1 MNGHGGA
8 PLLVS
13 VVGPLFTALNKS
25 FSVAAQAIDLV
36 EAVCE
41 DLFDPQHLQQGFT
54 KGTVMSVDIGG
65 RLRFIRARHKL
76 SQRELAKR
84 SGVTV
89 RTLHHYDNLDLLKP
103 SARSDAGY
111 RLYDRKDVE
120 RLHHIQA
127 LRGLGL
133 SLTDIG
139 ALLNQR
145 AVSLPG
151 LIDQQLL
158 QLDRQLQSLQ
168 RLRSRLHRL
177 RERYVLGEEPA
188 LTDLLDTLGSMIMYE
203 KHFSADELARLAFT
217 ERLDQG
223 TSAWPALA
231 EQAKALME
239 AGVPPQAEQA
249 QRLAR
254 DWMIQ
259 LERDTAQDPALLTR
273 LDTMHAA
280 EPGLQ
285 QRTGV
290 SQAMRDYVLAAFA
303 EYRLAIYRRHLTDD
317 EFARMRT
324 HYAASLRQ
332 WPELLAQLQRCR
344 SERLPPEHERVI
356 ALARRWGE
364 LFSAYAGPNADT
376 QRRIQ
381 QAEQQEPE
389 LQAGTW
395 VAPELID
402 YLRQAM
408 TTLMQHARN

>member
-1 MNGHGGA
+1 M
-8 PLLVS
+8 LLK
-13 VVGPLFTALNKS
+13 VG
-25 FSVAAQAIDLV
+25 
-36 EAVCE
+36 
-41 DLFDPQHLQQGFT
+41 
-54 KGTVMSVDIGG
+54 
-65 RLRFIRARHKL
+65 
-76 SQRELAKR
+76 ELARR

-111 RLYDRKDVE
+111 RLYDRKDIE

-231 EQAKALME
+231 ETSRA
-239 AGVPPQAEQA
+239 V
-249 QRLAR
+249 
-254 DWMIQ
+254 
-259 LERDTAQDPALLTR
+259 
-273 LDTMHAA
+273 
-280 EPGLQ
+280 
-285 QRTGV
+285 
-290 SQAMRDYVLAAFA
+290 
-303 EYRLAIYRRHLTDD
+303 RRP
-317 EFARMRT
+317 R
-324 HYAASLRQ
+324 
-332 WPELLAQLQRCR
+332 
-344 SERLPPEHERVI
+344 
-356 ALARRWGE
+356 
-364 LFSAYAGPNADT
+364 
-376 QRRIQ
+376 
-381 QAEQQEPE
+381 
-389 LQAGTW
+389 
-395 VAPELID
+395 
-402 YLRQAM
+402 
-408 TTLMQHARN
+408 

>member
-1 MNGHGGA
+1 
-8 PLLVS
+8 
-13 VVGPLFTALNKS
+13 
-25 FSVAAQAIDLV
+25 
-36 EAVCE
+36 
-41 DLFDPQHLQQGFT
+41 
-54 KGTVMSVDIGG
+54 
-65 RLRFIRARHKL
+65 
-76 SQRELAKR
+76 
-84 SGVTV
+84 
-89 RTLHHYDNLDLLKP
+89 
-103 SARSDAGY
+103 
-111 RLYDRKDVE
+111 
-120 RLHHIQA
+120 
-127 LRGLGL
+127 
-133 SLTDIG
+133 
-139 ALLNQR
+139 
-145 AVSLPG
+145 
-151 LIDQQLL
+151 
-158 QLDRQLQSLQ
+158 
-168 RLRSRLHRL
+168 
-177 RERYVLGEEPA
+177 
-188 LTDLLDTLGSMIMYE
+188 MYE

-223 TSAWPALA
+223 ISAWPALA
-231 EQAKALME
+231 EQVKALMD
-239 AGVPPQAEQA
+239 AGVPTQAEQA

-408 TTLMQHARN
+408 RALMQQGRG